1 MITDEKW
8 GINACG
14 ELVDVRHPADDIA
27 VVIGATVA
35 ERDARTRV
43 MSCAPEALRLLLGA
57 EWSAD
62 TTCPWC
68 GAWERNDETG
78 VHRDG
83 CPWLAL
89 MVKAGLR

>member
-1 MITDEKW
+1 MITDETW

-35 ERDARTRV
+35 ERDARTRI
-43 MSCAPEALRLLLGA
+43 MSCAPEALRLLA
-57 EWSAD
+57 AREWGHPRTDDS
-62 TTCPWC
+62 TCPWC
-68 GAWERNDETG
+68 RGELNEGHAED
-78 VHRDG
+78 

-89 MVKAGLR
+89 MVKAGVR